1 MMADMRLLMLAIIHQ
16 LQSGKS
22 KLKQLQQ
29 ARTAKY
35 HECSGMLRAADS
47 FGIPTTVPSRLAYF
61 RKSTTVVECRQPSS
75 RTVWEHSEL
84 QRVWIKDLKLC
95 NTSYCNTSTT

>member
-1 MMADMRLLMLAIIHQ
+1 MADMRLLMLAIIHQ

-61 RKSTTVVECRQPSS
+61 RKSS
-75 RTVWEHSEL
+75 RVPPAL
-84 QRVWIKDLKLC
+84 QQDRLGAQRTAAGMDQGLETL
-95 NTSYCNTSTT
+95 